1 MYRTKIEPKI
11 DKMFNDLINKMNDI
25 VEKSSSSKET
35 ITLTTSLVSSELA
48 IRSQS
53 ILSDM
58 IFDLTNS
65 LLKTEFFSDVSKRNK
80 FYRVNLRSE
89 IINKYQ
95 FSPVSSVNYKEVSR
109 ELQALKVGGVTLAAG
124 GAIEVGAVLISG
136 LSLSSLVPI
145 PIAALV
151 AVSIGAAL
159 TDYYA
164 IEPAR
169 SKKALKGALDN
180 YLIQTKGQFL
190 NWFDEIERYFNK
202 RVEEIKQTM

>member
-11 DKMFNDLINKMNDI
+11 DKMFNDLINKVNDI
-25 VEKSSSSKET
+25 VERSSSSKET

-58 IFDLTNS
+58 IFYLTNS

-95 FSPVSSVNYKEVSR
+95 FSPASSVNYKEVSR

-180 YLIQTKGQFL
+180 YLTQTKGQFL

>member
-1 MYRTKIEPKI
+1 MYKTKIEPKI
-11 DKMFNDLINKMNDI
+11 DKMFNDLINKVNDI
-25 VEKSSSSKET
+25 VERSSSSKET

-95 FSPVSSVNYKEVSR
+95 FSPASSVNYKEVSR

-169 SKKALKGALDN
+169 SKKALKEALNN

>member
-11 DKMFNDLINKMNDI
+11 DKMFNDLINKINDI
-25 VEKSSSSKET
+25 VERSSSSKET

-58 IFDLTNS
+58 IFDMTNS
-65 LLKTEFFSDVSKRNK
+65 LLKTDFFSDVSKRNK

-95 FSPVSSVNYKEVSR
+95 FSPASSVNYKEISR

-180 YLIQTKGQFL
+180 YLTQTKGQFL

>member
-1 MYRTKIEPKI
+1 MTEEEKLKKGLLFFPGDPELKAQKLRTHNLNLEY
-11 DKMFNDLINKMNDI
+11 NKLPEDET
-25 VEKSSSSKET
+25 EK
-35 ITLTTSLVSSELA
+35 
-48 IRSQS
+48 
-53 ILSDM
+53 
-58 IFDLTNS
+58 
-65 LLKTEFFSDVSKRNK
+65 
-80 FYRVNLRSE
+80 RSE

-95 FSPVSSVNYKEVSR
+95 FSPASSVNYKEISR

-151 AVSIGAAL
+151 AVSIGVVL

-180 YLIQTKGQFL
+180 YLTQTKGQFL

>member
-1 MYRTKIEPKI
+1 MYKTKIEPKI
-11 DKMFNDLINKMNDI
+11 DKMFNDLINKVYDI
-25 VEKSSSSKET
+25 VERSSSSKET

-95 FSPVSSVNYKEVSR
+95 FSPASSVNYKEVSR

-169 SKKALKGALDN
+169 SKKALKEALNN

>member
-11 DKMFNDLINKMNDI
+11 DNMFNDLINKINDI
-25 VEKSSSSKET
+25 VERSSSSKET

-58 IFDLTNS
+58 IFDMTNS
-65 LLKTEFFSDVSKRNK
+65 LLKTDFFSDVSKRNK

-95 FSPVSSVNYKEVSR
+95 FSPASSVNYKEISR

-151 AVSIGAAL
+151 AVSIGVVL

-180 YLIQTKGQFL
+180 YLTQTKGQFL